1 MGCEQNLRESRVNV
15 ILLFIIFMKR
25 EISEWQFSTFSVILS
40 EKMRNFSVISM
51 KSLKFRNL
59 GINGNS
65 WNRAEVTRDSMNW
78 LKLFSSM
85 NIPWKWIQFTDPSI
99 ASIRFLPWIWFR
111 MVCSLFDELQKE
123 FIDKTV
129 FFHSFV
135 QYGLDE
141 KYMVLLLLL
150 NFWTIFHILDENRK
164 I

>member
-1 MGCEQNLRESRVNV
+1 MGCEQILCQSWVNV
-15 ILLFIIFMKR
+15 ILRNMK
-25 EISEWQFSTFSVILS
+25 SVNDNFHHFSWFWVKNCAILAW
-40 EKMRNFSVISM
+40 FHM

-65 WNRAEVTRDSMNW
+65 WKRTEVTRRDSMKCY
-78 LKLFSSM
+78 KLLSSVY
-85 NIPWKWIQFTDPSI
+85 IPWKWIQFTDPSI

-111 MVCSLFDELQKE
+111 MIRSLFDELQKE

-150 NFWTIFHILDENRK
+150 NFWTIFHILDEKWK
-164 I
+164 IN